1 MIKMRT
7 FTERLTSLMV
17 KQGFYVFQIS
27 HLHNLDPRAIE
38 LIDFICMK
46 HDETIFI
53 RARENGFDIIRRVT
67 RTQLQKLGSR
77 CNAKV
82 LHATTNNKGQIVFFR
97 IYER

>member
-1 MIKMRT
+1 MKT

-17 KQGFYVFQIS
+17 KQGFYVFQVS
-27 HLHNLDPRAIE
+27 HLCNLDPRAIE

-53 RARENGFDIIRRVT
+53 RARRNDSDIIRSNT
-67 RTQLQKLGSR
+67 RLQLQKLGSR
-77 CNAKV
+77 CDVKV